1 MLELLATISTAVV
14 AVEIGLRLLY
24 GKIIF
29 EQAFFILLIAPEFYL
44 PMRNLGMRYHAG
56 MTGVTAAGHIFALLD
71 LPEPSKVEVVN
82 KPVESPDLHK
92 PFQLQLE
99 GVGFQYDNRSAHSL
113 QGITQTFSSGKQ
125 YALIGRSGAGK
136 STLIKILSTLLLP
149 SSGRASIFGLDVVD
163 DTARVRRIMNL
174 VAGGDFSGY
183 GLLTVREQLAMFA
196 QFYGMPYREGMRRVD
211 AQIEAF
217 GITEIRDRKIS
228 ALSTGQRQ
236 KLNFARS
243 FLNEPWMLFLDEPTI
258 GLDVSAARD
267 VRDRVRAFQAEQP
280 GRTVLLTTHY
290 MAEADEMCDR
300 IAIVDRGRVLAQ
312 GTPSEL
318 KRMVQKESLFLVGVD
333 ALPPTMSIANLRS
346 IPGVIS
352 VAMRDEANIDATGV
366 GSPTIRLAIGLKE
379 DGALGGV
386 ISALAGAGAHLREIS
401 KSEPTLE
408 EVFVQLVGRGIAESS
423 EEPRSE

>member
-1 MLELLATISTAVV
+1 MSVDLLGTDSAA
-14 AVEIGLRLLY
+14 AVEVRGVSRVFKAK
-24 GKIIF
+24 GG
-29 EQAFFILLIAPEFYL
+29 P
-44 PMRNLGMRYHAG
+44 
-56 MTGVTAAGHIFALLD
+56 VTALHEINLRIEPGELFGLLG
-71 LPEPSKVEVVN
+71 P
-82 KPVESPDLHK
+82 
-92 PFQLQLE
+92 
-99 GVGFQYDNRSAHSL
+99 
-113 QGITQTFSSGKQ
+113 I
-125 YALIGRSGAGK
+125 GAGK

-149 SSGRASIFGLDVVD
+149 SAGSASIFGLDVVTETD
-163 DTARVRRIMNL
+163 RVRRIMNL

-211 AQIEAF
+211 EQIEAF
-217 GITEIRDRKIS
+217 GIGEIKDRKIS

-243 FLNEPWMLFLDEPTI
+243 FLNEPWILFLDEPTI

-267 VRDRVRAFQAEQP
+267 VRDRVRAFQAAQP

-300 IAIVDRGRVLAQ
+300 IAIVDHGRILAQ
-312 GTPSEL
+312 GTPAEL
-318 KRMVQKESLFLVGVD
+318 KRMVQKESLFIVGVD
-333 ALPPTMSIANLRS
+333 ALPPTMSVANLRA

-352 VAMRDEANIDATGV
+352 VAMRDEATPDATGV
-366 GSPTIRLAIGLKE
+366 GSPTTRLAIGLKE

>member
-1 MLELLATISTAVV
+1 MAIPTSVASAA
-14 AVEIGLRLLY
+14 AVEVSGVGRV
-24 GKIIF
+24 F
-29 EQAFFILLIAPEFYL
+29 
-44 PMRNLGMRYHAG
+44 HAKG
-56 MTGVTAAGHIFALLD
+56 GPVTALRDIDLRIEPGELFGLLG
-71 LPEPSKVEVVN
+71 PN
-82 KPVESPDLHK
+82 
-92 PFQLQLE
+92 
-99 GVGFQYDNRSAHSL
+99 
-113 QGITQTFSSGKQ
+113 
-125 YALIGRSGAGK
+125 GAGK

-318 KRMVQKESLFLVGVD
+318 KRMVQRETLFIVGVD
-333 ALPPTMSIANLRS
+333 ALPASMGLAALRGLPGVVSVVPSSCFTPTSRSSSARPPSSYLRVTRPHTVIGSRARS
-346 IPGVIS
+346 IP
-352 VAMRDEANIDATGV
+352 
-366 GSPTIRLAIGLKE
+366 RLALMTWLPRRGNSRK
-379 DGALGGV
+379 
-386 ISALAGAGAHLREIS
+386 SAPS
-401 KSEPTLE
+401 
-408 EVFVQLVGRGIAESS
+408 
-423 EEPRSE
+423 RSVKTAKRRRRPASTS